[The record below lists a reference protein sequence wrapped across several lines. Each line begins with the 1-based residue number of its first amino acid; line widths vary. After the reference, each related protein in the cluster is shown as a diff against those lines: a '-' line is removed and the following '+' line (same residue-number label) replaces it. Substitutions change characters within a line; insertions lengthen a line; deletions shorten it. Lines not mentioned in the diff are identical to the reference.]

1 MGGNKNVYTG
11 IGIDFFLVL
20 LFGALGYFVYHG
32 VDGALAMV
40 ILTILYAL
48 ATFVSLIP
56 FAGAAIQWAI
66 MTYAINP
73 FVFHLT
79 HIHSTWLTFVAFW
92 VYLGLGIVMTALTSL
107 GVIGILLDRL
117 ESRSKRW

>member
-1 MGGNKNVYTG
+1 MAEYKYVYSG
-11 IGIDFFLVL
+11 IGIDFLLVL

-32 VDGALAMV
+32 VGGALAMV

-48 ATFVSLIP
+48 ASLLSLIP
-56 FAGAAIQWAI
+56 FAGALVQWLV

-79 HIHSTWLTFVAFW
+79 HIHYTWLVAVAFW
-92 VYLGLGIVMTALTSL
+92 VYLGLGIIMTIIMSL
-107 GVIGILLDRL
+107 IVLAILLH
-117 ESRSKRW
+117 

>member
-1 MGGNKNVYTG
+1 MSEEYREYVYYG
-11 IGIDFFLVL
+11 LGLDFLLVV

-48 ATFVSLIP
+48 ATLLSLIP
-56 FAGAAIQWAI
+56 FAGAFVQWLV
-66 MTYAINP
+66 MTYAIKP

-79 HIHSTWLTFVAFW
+79 HIHSTWLTFAAFW
-92 VYLGLGIVMTALTSL
+92 VYLGLGIVITIIMTLPFLLA
-107 GVIGILLDRL
+107 ILLR
-117 ESRSKRW
+117 

>member
-1 MGGNKNVYTG
+1 MSREYRGYVNYGLG
-11 IGIDFFLVL
+11 FDFVLVL

-32 VDGALAMV
+32 VGGFLAMV

-48 ATFVSLIP
+48 ATLLSLIP
-56 FAGAAIQWAI
+56 FAGAFVQWLVMTFAIK
-66 MTYAINP
+66 P

-92 VYLGLGIVMTALTSL
+92 VYLGLGIIITLIMSL
-107 GVIGILLDRL
+107 IVLAILLH
-117 ESRSKRW
+117 

>member
-1 MGGNKNVYTG
+1 MSEEYRGYVYYG
-11 IGIDFFLVL
+11 LGFDFLLVV

-48 ATFVSLIP
+48 ATLLSLIP
-56 FAGAAIQWAI
+56 FFGAFVQWLV

-79 HIHSTWLTFVAFW
+79 HIHYTWLVAVAFW
-92 VYLGLGIVMTALTSL
+92 VYLALGIIITIIMSL
-107 GVIGILLDRL
+107 IVLAILLH
-117 ESRSKRW
+117 

>member
-1 MGGNKNVYTG
+1 MSEEYRGYVYYG
-11 IGIDFFLVL
+11 LGFDFLLVV

-32 VDGALAMV
+32 VGGALAMV

-48 ATFVSLIP
+48 ATLLSLIP
-56 FAGAAIQWAI
+56 FFGAFVQWLV

-79 HIHSTWLTFVAFW
+79 HIHYTWLVAVAFW
-92 VYLGLGIVMTALTSL
+92 VYLGLGIIITIIMSL
-107 GVIGILLDRL
+107 IVLAILLH
-117 ESRSKRW
+117 

>member
-1 MGGNKNVYTG
+1 MSEEYRGYVYYG
-11 IGIDFFLVL
+11 LGFDFLLVV

-32 VDGALAMV
+32 VGGALAMV

-48 ATFVSLIP
+48 ATLLSLIP
-56 FAGAAIQWAI
+56 FAGAFVQWLV

-79 HIHSTWLTFVAFW
+79 HIHYTWLVAVAFW
-92 VYLGLGIVMTALTSL
+92 VYLGLGIIITLIMSLIALA
-107 GVIGILLDRL
+107 VLL
-117 ESRSKRW
+117 KR

>member
-1 MGGNKNVYTG
+1 MSEEYRGYVYYG
-11 IGIDFFLVL
+11 LGFDFLLVV

-48 ATFVSLIP
+48 ATLLSLIP
-56 FAGAAIQWAI
+56 FFGAFVQWLV

-79 HIHSTWLTFVAFW
+79 HIHYTWLVAVAFW
-92 VYLGLGIVMTALTSL
+92 VYLALGIIITLIMSL
-107 GVIGILLDRL
+107 IVLAILLH
-117 ESRSKRW
+117 

>member
-1 MGGNKNVYTG
+1 MSEEYRGYVYYG
-11 IGIDFFLVL
+11 LGFDFLLVV

-32 VDGALAMV
+32 VGGALAMV

-48 ATFVSLIP
+48 ATLLSLIP
-56 FAGAAIQWAI
+56 FAGAFIQWLV

-79 HIHSTWLTFVAFW
+79 HIHYTWLVAVAFW
-92 VYLGLGIVMTALTSL
+92 VYLGLGIIMTIIMSL
-107 GVIGILLDRL
+107 IVLAILLH
-117 ESRSKRW
+117 